1 MMLFVTKLDRMMMFL
16 KILSLGIR
24 KYLTIGNG
32 VINVY
37 EEQY

>member
-1 MMLFVTKLDRMMMFL
+1 MMVVCNKAKSDDVYKDFEF
-16 KILSLGIR
+16 GIR

>member
-1 MMLFVTKLDRMMMFL
+1 MMLFVTKTKSANVI

-24 KYLTIGNG
+24 KYLTISNG

-37 EEQY
+37 EERY

>member
-1 MMLFVTKLDRMMMFL
+1 MLLFVTKLDRLMFI